1 MDAVLPKMHD
11 ATRHSAAG
19 VDRVEL
25 YVVGCLPIA
34 KCASQLATNAA
45 SYVFFCRL
53 TCARLYRGSKATGYS
68 ISLVE
73 LFVVIFLPRRA
84 NTGRSLWGAFFL
96 SVEPF
101 KWLRALDRVG

>member
-1 MDAVLPKMHD
+1 MDAALPKMHD

-25 YVVGCLPIA
+25 YLVRCLLIA

-53 TCARLYRGSKATGYS
+53 TCPRLYRGSKAIGRS
-68 ISLVE
+68 ISPVE

-84 NTGRSLWGAFFL
+84 NTGRSLWGGLF
-96 SVEPF
+96 SQC
-101 KWLRALDRVG
+101 